1 MVVTSSIVMYYYFS
15 TGVALTSMLGPP
27 FGAWI
32 LQKNIWLPFVLCAAL
47 LFTCY
52 SVLLMLPETL
62 RPHSQTHAEHVTSEE
77 SEESSNEIRRF

>member
-1 MVVTSSIVMYYYFS
+1 VTSSIVMYYFS

-52 SVLLMLPETL
+52 PVLLMLPETL
-62 RPHSQTHAEHVTSEE
+62 RPHSQTHADHVTSEE
-77 SEESSNEIRRF
+77 SEESQMKTRRF